1 MHKRDGFSAKPL
13 GKSLF
18 HCQNVWSDHG
28 PAGQFWL
35 LESALS
41 PCKNI
46 LLEMFG
52 FETFLSIPEICG
64 LNDKRRK
71 LCFLLKERIKHYI
84 LCWNDD
90 AVRFTDQL
98 GKHTFTTNVNL
109 RLKISQTRRMVDKNW
124 PNDPI
129 SYNRRKKEFLFVVEI
144 KKTVHSELKE
154 IVSGRVT
161 SIVKVIH
168 MTSRRP
174 YWCSRTLERRLCLC
188 SKPILWELNSFL
200 M

>member
-1 MHKRDGFSAKPL
+1 MHKGDGFSAKPL

-98 GKHTFTTNVNL
+98 GKHTFTTNVIL
-109 RLKISQTRRMVDKNW
+109 RLKISQIRRLVDKNW
-124 PNDPI
+124 PNNPI
-129 SYNRRKKEFLFVVEI
+129 LYNRRKKEFLFVVDI
-144 KKTVHSELKE
+144 KNS
-154 IVSGRVT
+154 SQRV
-161 SIVKVIH
+161 KGNRQW
-168 MTSRRP
+168 SRDEHRK
-174 YWCSRTLERRLCLC
+174 SDSHDVTAA
-188 SKPILWELNSFL
+188 ILVF
-200 M
+200 